1 MKKLLIATIILLFV
15 TIGAT
20 SGLYAAEDTLT
31 TSVSATVS
39 GFTAWA
45 LIDDTSA
52 YRSTTAITFDTVDGS
67 SPSGW
72 YYNTL
77 ATLDGSGNPND
88 DKSDVGIGV
97 SSTVPF
103 TIKVHKNSDAIDG
116 KLGYYVNEAFNWNGT
131 SSVSVDTVYPGTG
144 FQGTTTWGA
153 VPNTATLFYNS
164 DGIAYDD
171 FSIGISFAL
180 VPGTLA
186 SGTYGTAI
194 IYTMTNPL

>member
-1 MKKLLIATIILLFV
+1 MKKLLSIAIILLLATVGV
-15 TIGAT
+15 T
-20 SGLYAAEDTLT
+20 SSLYAAEDTLT
-31 TSVSATVS
+31 TDVSATVS

-52 YRSTTAITFDTVDGS
+52 YRSTTSITFDTIDGS

-77 ATLDGSGNPND
+77 ATLDGSGNPDD
-88 DKSDVGIGV
+88 DKSDVGIGI

-103 TIKVHKNSDAIDG
+103 TIKLHKNSDAIDD
-116 KLGYYVNEAFNWNGT
+116 KIAYFVNEAFNWNGT
-131 SSVSVDTVYPGTG
+131 SSDSVDTVYPGTG

-153 VPNTATLFYNS
+153 VPTTATMFYNS
-164 DGIAYDD
+164 DGIAYND

-180 VPGTLA
+180 VPGTLVTGA
-186 SGTYGTAI
+186 YSTTLT
-194 IYTMTNPL
+194 YTMTNPL